1 MGLYLGALLFS
12 LAGMLL
18 LDWRHRLFLWRA
30 PRRALLTLAAGVVL
44 MLAADAVGIFC
55 GIFEIGE
62 TPYLTGIVLAPEL
75 PLEEPL
81 FLLFLCQLTMVL
93 VTGTER
99 VLAWWAGRSGGSTRA
114 SDAEAAR

>member
-1 MGLYLGALLFS
+1 MGMYLAALLVS
-12 LAGMLL
+12 LGGMLL

-30 PRRALLTLAAGVVL
+30 PVRALLTLAAGVAL
-44 MLAADAVGIFC
+44 LLIADWVGIVY
-55 GIFEIGE
+55 GVFEIGE

-99 VLAWWAGRSGGSTRA
+99 VLAHL
-114 SDAEAAR
+114 AARRGAEVER

>member
-1 MGLYLGALLFS
+1 MGLYLGALLLS
-12 LAGMLL
+12 LGGMLL

-30 PRRALLTLAAGVVL
+30 PARALLVLAAGLVL
-44 MLAADAVGIFC
+44 LLAADAVGIVY
-55 GIFEIGE
+55 GVFEIGE

-99 VLAWWAGRSGGSTRA
+99 LLAWRVSRTSRT
-114 SDAEAAR
+114 EATQ

>member
-12 LAGMLL
+12 LGGMLL

-30 PRRALLTLAAGVVL
+30 PARALLTLAAGLAL
-44 MLAADAVGIFC
+44 MLAADAVGIVY

-62 TPYLTGIVLAPEL
+62 TSYLTGIVLAPEL

-99 VLAWWAGRSGGSTRA
+99 VLAWRARRS
-114 SDAEAAR
+114 AEAGAAR